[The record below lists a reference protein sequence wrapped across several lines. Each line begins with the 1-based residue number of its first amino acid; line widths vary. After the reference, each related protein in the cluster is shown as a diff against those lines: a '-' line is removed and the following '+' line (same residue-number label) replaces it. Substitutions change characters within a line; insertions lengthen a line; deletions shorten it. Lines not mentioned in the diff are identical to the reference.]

1 MVNKMK
7 RKSRGENIYESDR
20 LQQKTQQTFV
30 LAYPCHY
37 SHRSVGA
44 ILTKFENYRCMDV
57 TRNFAQKHVYNIGWD
72 PEAYEDNVPY
82 GNWVNYIASNPV
94 VAMIVEGKG
103 AMDKVHELISEKQ
116 LPFWCYEEATVYTSS
131 SPAQAKIDIG
141 TWFRSIDLEKEMR
154 NSKKVVSVL
163 PDNVHG
169 PVHDVE
175 QTFQN
180 IYEDVT
186 KLPPKYKDWFSMEE
200 MCVLLINP
208 LAFQRCCAGQVLDA
222 IQANCSSIRG
232 IKLVRK
238 ADYPS
243 NLWPTHSVSSDYG
256 IAVVVCEIKPS
267 LTIMSKDPYGK
278 YINYTKGVFRIG
290 SNYIHQSEPGKEVL
304 EHATKFF
311 KSGFSVWKYL
321 NGLDLGGYIFEA
333 SLVGLVE

>member
-1 MVNKMK
+1 M
-7 RKSRGENIYESDR
+7 RY
-20 LQQKTQQTFV
+20 
-30 LAYPCHY
+30 
-37 SHRSVGA
+37 
-44 ILTKFENYRCMDV
+44 MDV
-57 TRNFAQKHVYNIGWD
+57 TQNFAQKHVRNIRWD
-72 PEAYEDNVPY
+72 PEAYEDNEPY
-82 GNWVNYIASNPV
+82 GNWVNYIVSNPV
-94 VAMIVEGKG
+94 VVMIVEGKG

-116 LPFWCYEEATVYTSS
+116 LPFWRDEEATVYTSS
-131 SPAQAKIDIG
+131 SPDQAKIDIG

-154 NSKKVVSVL
+154 NSKKVVAVL

-175 QTFQN
+175 QTFRN

-186 KLPPKYKDWFSMEE
+186 KLPPRRSFRKFKDWFSMED

-243 NLWPTHSVSSDYG
+243 NLWPTHSAPSEYG
-256 IAVVVCEIKPS
+256 IAVVVWDLEPS
-267 LTIMSKDPYGK
+267 VTITHENPDSK
-278 YINYTKGVFRIG
+278 YINYIKGEFIIG

-304 EHATKFF
+304 EHATKIF
-311 KSGFSVWKYL
+311 KSGFSVWAYP
-321 NGLDLGGYIFEA
+321 NGFDLGGYIFEA